1 MGAGYAGDITPKE
14 AWKLLSE
21 EPDAVLVDVR
31 TAAEWQFV
39 GVPVLNSLSKQ
50 PVLVEWIRF
59 PGGAPNPEFVAQVK
73 EAVSESAGN
82 ADPAIVF
89 LCRSG
94 QRSQGAAA
102 ALTQEGFSRCYNIL
116 EGFEGDKNADGQRGH
131 SGGWKVAGLPWAQG

>member
-1 MGAGYAGDITPKE
+1 MGTGYAGDITPKE
-14 AWKLLSE
+14 AWKLLQD

-39 GVPVLNSLSKQ
+39 GVPVLNALGKQ

-59 PGGAPNPEFVAQVK
+59 PGGTPNPDFTAQVK
-73 EAVSESAGN
+73 EAVSENVGDG
-82 ADPAIVF
+82 DPAIVF

-102 ALTQEGFSRCYNIL
+102 ALTQEGYSRCFNIL
-116 EGFEGDKNADGQRGH
+116 EGFEGDKNADGQRGKV
-131 SGGWKVAGLPWAQG
+131 GGWKVAGLPWGQG